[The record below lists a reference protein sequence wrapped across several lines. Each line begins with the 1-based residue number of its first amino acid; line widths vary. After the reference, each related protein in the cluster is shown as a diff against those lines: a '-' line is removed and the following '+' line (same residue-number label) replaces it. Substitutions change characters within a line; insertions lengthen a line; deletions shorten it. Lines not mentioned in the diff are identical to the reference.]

1 MGKIVL
7 TLNHAFLKLV
17 FRKRRVINK
26 TDNLFLYFVRAV
38 SSVVVVELSGF
49 IRDFLSLARG
59 ITRRKLFLNE
69 KFAEEQKE

>member
-17 FRKRRVINK
+17 FRKRRVISK
-26 TDNLFLYFVRAV
+26 TGNLFLYLPNSV

-49 IRDFLSLARG
+49 IRYFCVVPTCPWIED
-59 ITRRKLFLNE
+59 N
-69 KFAEEQKE
+69 